1 LKYPLSLEHLHSF
14 DRHLLA
20 GSDRK
25 KKMRICLLAS
35 GSKGNSLLVESGQ
48 TRLLVDAGLSAR
60 ELRKRLQL
68 IGVDAESLNA
78 LLITHE
84 HTDHVRGLG
93 PLVRQLGLPVYLQ
106 TDLAGKLA
114 DVGKPECVREFAA
127 GEEIVLNDL
136 TVRPFAITHDSI
148 APVGFSF
155 SGEQGK
161 IGMAT
166 DLGIA
171 TRLVADCLQG
181 CRVLVIETN
190 HDEELLR
197 DGPYP
202 WKLKQRVR
210 SNHGHLSNN
219 AGSSLLQELLW
230 DGLES
235 VFLGHLS
242 ETNNRPDLALN
253 AVNAVLEQQNVCAP
267 KVVVGRQHMPMTWAA

>member
-1 LKYPLSLEHLHSF
+1 
-14 DRHLLA
+14 
-20 GSDRK
+20 
-25 KKMRICLLAS
+25 MRICLLAS

-48 TRLLVDAGLSAR
+48 TRILIDAGLSAR
-60 ELRKRLQL
+60 ELRKRLAL
-68 IGVDAESLNA
+68 VGVDAESLNA

-106 TDLAGKLA
+106 TDLARKLP
-114 DVGKPECVREFAA
+114 DVGKPECVHEFAD
-127 GEEIVLNDL
+127 GEIFTVNDL
-136 TVRPFAITHDSI
+136 TIRPFAITHDSL
-148 APVGFSF
+148 APVGFNL

-161 IGMAT
+161 VGIAT
-166 DLGIA
+166 DLGVA
-171 TRLVADCLQG
+171 TRLVADCLKD
-181 CRVLVIETN
+181 CRALVIETN

-210 SNHGHLSNN
+210 SNHGHLSNG

-242 ETNNRPDLALN
+242 DTNNRPELALA
-253 AVNAVLEQQNVCAP
+253 AVNEVLGKQNVCAP
-267 KVVVGRQHMPMTWAA
+267 QILVGRQHMPMMWAA